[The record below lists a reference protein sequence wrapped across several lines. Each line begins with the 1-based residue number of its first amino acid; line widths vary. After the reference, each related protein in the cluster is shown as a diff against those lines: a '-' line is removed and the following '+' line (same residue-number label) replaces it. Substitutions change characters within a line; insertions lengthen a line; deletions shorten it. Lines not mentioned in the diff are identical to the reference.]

1 MLTGIAT
8 LTKGVI
14 GVVHGASSY
23 IIQSKTG
30 QLVPTHS
37 ISAGLDYNSVG
48 PEHSHLKYTGRAEYI
63 VADDLQALQAFRMTT
78 ELEGIIPALE
88 SSHGLWGGMQLAKT
102 LPHDNDVVMYVS
114 CLSLTGADE
123 CSCLSGNG
131 AKDVA
136 EVLLTLKKKDMADKL
151 DWHVVA

>member
-1 MLTGIAT
+1 MS
-8 LTKGVI
+8 KGVP

-37 ISAGLDYNSVG
+37 ISAGTSPSPFTSFLPTTNVSGLDYNSVG
-48 PEHSHLKYTGRAEYI
+48 PEHSHLHHTGRAEYI
-63 VADDLQALQAFRMTT
+63 VADDFECLKAFKMVT

-102 LPHDNDVVMYVS
+102 LPKDQDIVM
-114 CLSLTGADE
+114 
-123 CSCLSGNG
+123 
-131 AKDVA
+131 
-136 EVLLTLKKKDMADKL
+136 
-151 DWHVVA
+151 